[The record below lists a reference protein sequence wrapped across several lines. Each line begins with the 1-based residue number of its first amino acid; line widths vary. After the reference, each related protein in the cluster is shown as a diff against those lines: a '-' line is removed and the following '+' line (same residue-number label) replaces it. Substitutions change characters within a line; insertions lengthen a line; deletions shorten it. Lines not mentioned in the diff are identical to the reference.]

1 MYFLKKTFE
10 SITKN
15 IRKSLNKD
23 FPNPGILDKDE
34 SVPGKFVQNTPEINK
49 HIVDAQAAKIVLDG
63 DLDEY
68 LPKEENANQIFPD
81 EKEKEIAEAWRAEKA
96 NRGPLSPTKE
106 EWAKAKYEISAKQVR
121 RYEIKHPPE

>member
-23 FPNPGILDKDE
+23 FSNPGILDKDE

-63 DLDEY
+63 DLNEY

-106 EWAKAKYEISAKQVR
+106 AWAKAVYGTNAKQVT
-121 RYEIKHPPE
+121 RYEKKYPPE